1 MPLVLQL
8 FKVAQAKEKRAT
20 KSNLQSKANWVEIKW
35 KVQEQLAMK
44 VDGELGGIQ
53 VEVEATTCAN

>member
-1 MPLVLQL
+1 LH
-8 FKVAQAKEKRAT
+8 KAKEKRAT

-35 KVQEQLAMK
+35 KVREQFAMK

-53 VEVEATTCAN
+53 TEVEATTCAN